1 MSNRIAAMRAARE
14 RVDVIR
20 ENLGFPS
27 KEYLDSMNDE
37 QREGLFKLLHRKDTL
52 IGASVISLVASSA
65 SPFALLV

>member
-14 RVDVIR
+14 RVDGIR

-27 KEYLDSMNDE
+27 KEYLDSMNDK
-37 QREGLFKLLHRKDTL
+37 QREGLFKLLHCKDTL

>member
-1 MSNRIAAMRAARE
+1 MRAARE